1 MVEDANIEIIIVFQ
15 NFVSADQSVDT
26 AELGTSR
33 TFLSPHHHQAITNS
47 KYAPIRT
54 RRGALSAGADGL
66 FPACSW
72 WSAA

>member
-15 NFVSADQSVDT
+15 NFLSADQSVDT
-26 AELGTSR
+26 AEH
-33 TFLSPHHHQAITNS
+33 FSPHHHQAITNS